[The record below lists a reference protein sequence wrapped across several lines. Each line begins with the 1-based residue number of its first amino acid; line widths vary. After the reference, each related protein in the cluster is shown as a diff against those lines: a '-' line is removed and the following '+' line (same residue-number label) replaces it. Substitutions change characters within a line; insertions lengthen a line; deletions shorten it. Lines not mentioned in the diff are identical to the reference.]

1 MIETLISSKTRIKL
15 MLKFFLN
22 SNTTSYLRGLE
33 GEFGD
38 STNAIRLELNRFED
52 AGMLR
57 SYTKGNKKFFQ
68 ANTEHPLFNEVHSLV
83 MKYVGIDRIV
93 ENVVERLGEV
103 RAVYLVGDFSRGIN
117 GDIIDLIFVGEV
129 NREYLIQLI
138 DKVEPIVKRKVR
150 YLIYDKQN
158 EFEETWNKR
167 EINPFLIWEDD
178 KAKQEVG

>member
-15 MLKFFLN
+15 LLKFFLN

-57 SYTKGNKKFFQ
+57 SYTRGNKKFFQ
-68 ANTEHPLFNEVHSLV
+68 ANTKHPLFNEVHSLV

-93 ENVVERLGEV
+93 ENVIERLGEV
-103 RAVYLVGDFSRGIN
+103 QKVYLAGDFSRGIN
-117 GDIIDLIFVGEV
+117 GDIIDLIFVGKV
-129 NREYLIQLI
+129 NREYLIHLI

-150 YLIYDKQN
+150 YLIYDAQD
-158 EFEETWNKR
+158 EFDEVWCKR
-167 EINPFLIWEDD
+167 DIDPFLIWEDD
-178 KAKQEVG
+178 SKTM

>member
-1 MIETLISSKTRIKL
+1 MSNFITQTMIETLISSKTRIKL

-22 SNTTSYLRGLE
+22 SSTTSYLRGLE

-68 ANTEHPLFNEVHSLV
+68 ANTEHPLFNEVHNLV

-93 ENVVERLGEV
+93 ENVVERLGDV
-103 RAVYLVGDFSRGIN
+103 RSVYLVGISQEGSMAISS
-117 GDIIDLIFVGEV
+117 IC
-129 NREYLIQLI
+129 YS
-138 DKVEPIVKRKVR
+138 
-150 YLIYDKQN
+150 
-158 EFEETWNKR
+158 
-167 EINPFLIWEDD
+167 WE
-178 KAKQEVG
+178 K

>member
-129 NREYLIQLI
+129 NKEYLIQLI

-150 YLIYDKQN
+150 YLIYDKHN

-167 EINPFLIWEDD
+167 EIKPFLIWEED
-178 KAKQEVG
+178 KAKQEVV

>member
-1 MIETLISSKTRIKL
+1 

-38 STNAIRLELNRFED
+38 STNAIRLELNRFEA
-52 AGMLR
+52 AGLLR

-68 ANTEHPLFNEVHSLV
+68 ANTDHPLFNEIHSLV

-117 GDIIDLIFVGEV
+117 GDIIDLIFVGKV
-129 NREYLIQLI
+129 NGEYLIQLI

-150 YLIYDKQN
+150 YLIYSTQE
-158 EFEETWNKR
+158 EFVGVWSRR
-167 EINPFLIWEDD
+167 EINPFLIWENDMI
-178 KAKQEVG
+178 KQEV